1 VPERNRLTRWQAE
14 QGRTAVQDEWGTV
27 VADFVRVA
35 VTSEAPA
42 SATDNSVDDS
52 ADDSAEGGSPGGTG
66 FWWADDLRPRCP
78 DLAHAAR
85 VVGEALAGWT
95 LDVRVG
101 ADETDFAE
109 LLHRSAE
116 AFGRHAHHYLWD
128 FALMRPDPRWHDPA
142 LPPGL
147 TLAEPGEVGG
157 RRLFRVH
164 QRAYPPGHPD
174 HPAGDPDWFASMVQG
189 RLFGDLLDGSAVALA
204 PGGRPVAAVLVA
216 QRSSFLAG
224 DGPGVVDIFRDP
236 GYAPQGLGGALLRRA
251 LARTAQAG
259 LPTLRL
265 EVTEGNPARRLYER
279 TGFAY
284 TGSSRRL
291 RLPGGVP
298 RPDARGSIPQPAR

>member
-1 VPERNRLTRWQAE
+1 MPERTQLTRWQAE
-14 QGRTAVQDEWGTV
+14 PGRTAVQDEWGRV

-35 VTSEAPA
+35 VTSGR
-42 SATDNSVDDS
+42 TD
-52 ADDSAEGGSPGGTG
+52 AGTGDGTDAGTGDRTGDGVG

-85 VVGEALAGWT
+85 VVGEVLAGWT
-95 LDVRVG
+95 LDVRV
-101 ADETDFAE
+101 ASAETDFAE

-128 FALMRPDPRWHDPA
+128 FALMRPDPRWHEPE
-142 LPPGL
+142 LPHGL
-147 TLAEPGEVGG
+147 TLAAPGEVGG
-157 RRLFRVH
+157 RRLFRLH

-189 RLFGDLLDGSAVALA
+189 RLFGELLDGSAVALA

-216 QRSSFLAG
+216 QRSSCLAG

-236 GYAPQGLGGALLRRA
+236 AHAPQGLGAALLRRA

-265 EVTEGNPARRLYER
+265 EVTEGNPARRVYER

-284 TGSSRRL
+284 SGSSRRL
-291 RLPGGVP
+291 RLPGGTS
-298 RPDARGSIPQPAR
+298 RPQVRGSVPQPVR

>member
-1 VPERNRLTRWQAE
+1 VPERNQLTRWQAE
-14 QGRTAVQDEWGTV
+14 AGRTAVQDAWGRV

-35 VTSEAPA
+35 VTSGPPA
-42 SATDNSVDDS
+42 DGRG
-52 ADDSAEGGSPGGTG
+52 GGSGDGTGGETDEGTG

-85 VVGEALAGWT
+85 VVCEVLAGWT

-101 ADETDFAE
+101 AAQADFAE

-128 FALMRPDPRWHDPA
+128 FALTRPDPRWHDPE
-142 LPPGL
+142 LPHGL
-147 TLAEPGEVGG
+147 TLAAPGEVGG
-157 RRLFRVH
+157 RRLFRLH

-189 RLFGDLLDGSAVALA
+189 RLFGELLDGSAVALA

-216 QRSSFLAG
+216 QRSSCLAG

-236 GYAPQGLGGALLRRA
+236 AHAPPGLGAALLRRA
-251 LARTAQAG
+251 LARTARAG

-265 EVTEGNPARRLYER
+265 EVTEGNPARRVYER

-284 TGSSRRL
+284 SGSSRRL
-291 RLPGGVP
+291 RLPGGT
-298 RPDARGSIPQPAR
+298 ATPQAWERVSQPVR